1 MVIVVI
7 VVIVVMVA
15 IVVIVP
21 SLTAEWLEHL
31 NPIPGVM
38 GSNPAVSGVISGK
51 LILAAGFIQSTLW
64 RWLAQCFDFDRL
76 YVYNQNTL
84 ILV

>member
-1 MVIVVI
+1 MVRTLDS
-7 VVIVVMVA
+7 
-15 IVVIVP
+15 P
-21 SLTAEWLEHL
+21 
-31 NPIPGVM
+31 PGVM
-38 GSNPAVSGVISGK
+38 GSNAAVSGVSGK

-64 RWLAQCFDFDRL
+64 RWLAQGFDFDRL

>member
-1 MVIVVI
+1 MIIVVI
-7 VVIVVMVA
+7 VVIA
-15 IVVIVP
+15 VIVP

-51 LILAAGFIQSTLW
+51 LILAAGFIQSNL
-64 RWLAQCFDFDRL
+64 
-76 YVYNQNTL
+76 
-84 ILV
+84 